1 MPWGCE
7 IALRNSGGFLLP
19 WKAGVKHTSDFLLH
33 RWFKTYIKNNWVYF
47 FSTSQM
53 PSFVLLFVFNDSY
66 NFSTVL
72 MERLKSTS
80 TLRSKC
86 LVLSF
91 REFFYRNQ
99 RRIPPS
105 STPKVLIES
114 LVSDIGNKGFCF
126 TCTNLINT
134 VTSNPPLVRM
144 GFFIDNLRY
153 LPEP

>member
-1 MPWGCE
+1 M
-7 IALRNSGGFLLP
+7 
-19 WKAGVKHTSDFLLH
+19 KHASDFLLH

-66 NFSTVL
+66 NFSKVL
-72 MERLKSTS
+72 LERLKSTS

-91 REFFYRNQ
+91 WELFYRNQ

-105 STPKVLIES
+105 CTPKVLIES
-114 LVSDIGNKGFCF
+114 SVSDIGNKGFCF
-126 TCTNLINT
+126 TCINLINA
-134 VTSNPPLVRM
+134 VTSNPTLVRI
-144 GFFIDNLRY
+144 GFFIDNLR
-153 LPEP
+153 

>member
-1 MPWGCE
+1 MPWGVRLHWG
-7 IALRNSGGFLLP
+7 IWWLLAP
-19 WKAGVKHTSDFLLH
+19 LKGRVKHASDFLLH

-66 NFSTVL
+66 NFSKVL
-72 MERLKSTS
+72 LERLKSTS
-80 TLRSKC
+80 TLRSNC

-91 REFFYRNQ
+91 WELFYRNQ

-114 LVSDIGNKGFCF
+114 SVSDIGNKGFCF
-126 TCTNLINT
+126 ISSTQWHQI
-134 VTSNPPLVRM
+134 PLWL
-144 GFFIDNLRY
+144 G
-153 LPEP
+153 